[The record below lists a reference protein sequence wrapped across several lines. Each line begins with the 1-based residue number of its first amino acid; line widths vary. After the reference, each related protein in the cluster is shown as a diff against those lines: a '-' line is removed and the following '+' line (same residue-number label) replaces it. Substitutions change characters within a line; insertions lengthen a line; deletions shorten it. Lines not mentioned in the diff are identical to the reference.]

1 MKIVHRKLMEIA
13 ISQLPVPYE
22 PDQYGTKQ
30 KEKPVEVGMGLNEI
44 RKLLKIRVK

>member
-1 MKIVHRKLMEIA
+1 MKIVHRKLMEKA

-22 PDQYGTKQ
+22 PNQYGTK
-30 KEKPVEVGMGLNEI
+30 EKQVNVGMGLNEI